1 VLPDTGR
8 YPELAERAAALDAA
22 DPLARLRDRFLLPA
36 GLVYLDGNS
45 LGALPAAV
53 PPAVEDAV
61 RRQWGVSLIRSWNSH
76 AWWDAPLRVGDA
88 IGRLI
93 GAAPGQTVVGGDS
106 TSIQIFNALTAAARL
121 RPGRPLL
128 VTDPGHFPTDR
139 YIAAAAART
148 LGLEVREVTPGELP
162 GFLADEGGRAA
173 VAAYPP
179 VDYRTGELH
188 DVPGLTEVAHAAGAL
203 VLWDLCHA
211 AGALPVELDALRVDL
226 AVGCGYK
233 YLSGGPGA
241 PAFLYVARRHQAAF
255 DPALTGWTGHA
266 RPFEMT
272 EPYEPAEGIARA
284 RIGTP
289 PMLSLLALGY
299 GFSVR
304 LAGQVAAAHADSPD
318 AGARPALVAAIT
330 ARLALVAEQWL
341 GIDPDQVVGSWH
353 DGPGWGRTELT
364 GTGSGRRL
372 LVSLPASWL
381 ARVWACGLAL
391 TGRHLVVAVDRA
403 GWPDA
408 RVLALRAPGAEPVLL
423 DVHARPDGG
432 PDGTA
437 DAPHWEA

>member
-22 DPLARLRDRFLLPA
+22 DPLAGLRDRFLLPA

-61 RRQWGVSLIRSWNSH
+61 RRQWGTSLIRSWNEH
-76 AWWDAPLRVGDA
+76 AWWQAPLRVGDA
-88 IGRLI
+88 VGRLI

-128 VTDPGHFPTDR
+128 VTDPDHFPTDR
-139 YIAAAAART
+139 YIAGAAGRT

-162 GFLADEGGRAA
+162 GFLADEGERVA

-188 DVPGLTEVAHAAGAL
+188 DMPSLTAAAHAAGAL

-241 PAFLYVARRHQAAF
+241 PAFLYVARRHQADF

-289 PMLSLLALGY
+289 PMLSLLALEAALTAFDGVDLAELRVKSLSVT
-299 GFSVR
+299 GFFIECADALLGDAFSVVTPR
-304 LAGQVAAAHADSPD
+304 SPARRGSQVTLRHPDAYALVQALAARDVIGDMRAPDMLRFGVNALYVSHGDVLRAVRCLRDVVAEAAHLPF
-318 AGARPALVAAIT
+318 
-330 ARLALVAEQWL
+330 LAQQRSTV
-341 GIDPDQVVGSWH
+341 
-353 DGPGWGRTELT
+353 T
-364 GTGSGRRL
+364 
-372 LVSLPASWL
+372 
-381 ARVWACGLAL
+381 
-391 TGRHLVVAVDRA
+391 
-403 GWPDA
+403 
-408 RVLALRAPGAEPVLL
+408 
-423 DVHARPDGG
+423 
-432 PDGTA
+432 
-437 DAPHWEA
+437 

>member
-1 VLPDTGR
+1 MLPDTGR

-22 DPLARLRDRFLLPA
+22 DPLAALRDRFLLPA

-61 RRQWGVSLIRSWNSH
+61 RRQWGTSLIRSWNTH
-76 AWWDAPLRVGDA
+76 AWWEAPLRVGDA
-88 IGRLI
+88 IGRLV

-128 VTDPGHFPTDR
+128 VTDPDHFPTDR

-162 GFLADEGGRAA
+162 GFLADDGERVA

-188 DVPGLTEVAHAAGAL
+188 DMPALTAAAHAAGAL
-203 VLWDLCHA
+203 ALWDLCHA

-266 RPFEMT
+266 APFDPT
-272 EPYEPAEGIARA
+272 ESYEPAEGIGRG

-289 PMLSLLALGY
+289 PMLSLLALEAALTAFDGVDLAELRAKSQSVT
-299 GFSVR
+299 GFFIDCADELLGGAFEVVTPRSPQR
-304 LAGQVAAAHADSPD
+304 RGSQVSLRHPD
-318 AGARPALVAAIT
+318 AYALVQALAARDVIGDMR
-330 ARLALVAEQWL
+330 APDLLRFGVNALY
-341 GIDPDQVVGSWH
+341 
-353 DGPGWGRTELT
+353 
-364 GTGSGRRL
+364 
-372 LVSLPASWL
+372 VSH
-381 ARVWACGLAL
+381 G
-391 TGRHLVVAVDRA
+391 D
-403 GWPDA
+403 
-408 RVLALRAPGAEPVLL
+408 ALRAVACLRDIVAEAAHLPYLTQERSAV
-423 DVHARPDGG
+423 
-432 PDGTA
+432 T
-437 DAPHWEA
+437 

>member
-22 DPLARLRDRFLLPA
+22 DPLAALRDRFLLPA

-61 RRQWGVSLIRSWNSH
+61 RRQWGTSLIRSWNSH
-76 AWWDAPLRVGDA
+76 AWWEAPLRVGDA

-121 RPGRPLL
+121 RPGRPLM
-128 VTDPGHFPTDR
+128 VTDPDHFPTDR

-162 GFLADEGGRAA
+162 GFLADEGERVA

-188 DVPGLTEVAHAAGAL
+188 DVPALTAAAHAAGAL

-241 PAFLYVARRHQAAF
+241 PAFLYVARRHQATF

-266 RPFEMT
+266 RPFDPT
-272 EPYEPAEGIARA
+272 ESYEPAEGIGRG

-289 PMLSLLALGY
+289 PMLSLLALEAALTAFDGVDLAEVRVKSQSVT
-299 GFSVR
+299 GFFIDCADALLGGAFEVVTPRSPQR
-304 LAGQVAAAHADSPD
+304 RGSQVSLRHPD
-318 AGARPALVAAIT
+318 AYALVQALAARDVIGDMR
-330 ARLALVAEQWL
+330 APDLLRFGVNALY
-341 GIDPDQVVGSWH
+341 
-353 DGPGWGRTELT
+353 
-364 GTGSGRRL
+364 
-372 LVSLPASWL
+372 VSH
-381 ARVWACGLAL
+381 G
-391 TGRHLVVAVDRA
+391 D
-403 GWPDA
+403 
-408 RVLALRAPGAEPVLL
+408 ALRAVACLRDIVAEAAHLPFLAQERSAV
-423 DVHARPDGG
+423 
-432 PDGTA
+432 T
-437 DAPHWEA
+437 

>member
-1 VLPDTGR
+1 MLPDTGR

-61 RRQWGVSLIRSWNSH
+61 RRQWGASLIRSWNEH
-76 AWWDAPLRVGDA
+76 AWWEAPLRVGDA

-121 RPGRPLL
+121 RPAGRCWS
-128 VTDPGHFPTDR
+128 TDPDHFPTDR
-139 YIAAAAART
+139 YIAAAVARM
-148 LGLEVREVTPGELP
+148 LGLEVREVTPGALP
-162 GFLADEGGRAA
+162 GFLAAEGERVA

-188 DVPGLTEVAHAAGAL
+188 DMPALTAAAHAAGAL

-266 RPFEMT
+266 RPFDPT
-272 EPYEPAEGIARA
+272 ESYEPAEGIGRG

-289 PMLSLLALGY
+289 PMLSLLALEAALTAFDGVDLAELRVKSLSVT
-299 GFSVR
+299 GFFIDCADALLGGAFEVVTPRSPQR
-304 LAGQVAAAHADSPD
+304 RGSQVTLRHPD
-318 AGARPALVAAIT
+318 AYALVQALAARDVIGDMR
-330 ARLALVAEQWL
+330 APDLLRFGVNALY
-341 GIDPDQVVGSWH
+341 
-353 DGPGWGRTELT
+353 
-364 GTGSGRRL
+364 
-372 LVSLPASWL
+372 VSH
-381 ARVWACGLAL
+381 G
-391 TGRHLVVAVDRA
+391 D
-403 GWPDA
+403 
-408 RVLALRAPGAEPVLL
+408 ALRAVACLRDIVAEAAHLPYLAQERSAV
-423 DVHARPDGG
+423 
-432 PDGTA
+432 T
-437 DAPHWEA
+437 

>member
-1 VLPDTGR
+1 MLPDTGR

-22 DPLARLRDRFLLPA
+22 DPLAALRDRFLLPA

-61 RRQWGVSLIRSWNSH
+61 RRQWGTSLIRSWNTH
-76 AWWDAPLRVGDA
+76 AWWEAPLRVGDA
-88 IGRLI
+88 IGRLV

-139 YIAAAAART
+139 YIAAAAARA
-148 LGLEVREVTPGELP
+148 LGLQVREVTPGELP
-162 GFLADEGGRAA
+162 GFLADEGERVA

-188 DVPGLTEVAHAAGAL
+188 DMPALTAAAHAAGAL

-266 RPFEMT
+266 APFDPT
-272 EPYEPAEGIARA
+272 ESYEPAEGIGRG

-289 PMLSLLALGY
+289 PMLSLLALEAALTAFDGVDLAELRVKSQSVT
-299 GFSVR
+299 GFFIDCADALLGSAFEVVTPR
-304 LAGQVAAAHADSPD
+304 SPQRRGSQVSLRHPD
-318 AGARPALVAAIT
+318 AYALVQALAARDVIGDMR
-330 ARLALVAEQWL
+330 APDLLRFGVNALY
-341 GIDPDQVVGSWH
+341 
-353 DGPGWGRTELT
+353 
-364 GTGSGRRL
+364 
-372 LVSLPASWL
+372 VSH
-381 ARVWACGLAL
+381 G
-391 TGRHLVVAVDRA
+391 D
-403 GWPDA
+403 
-408 RVLALRAPGAEPVLL
+408 ALRAVRCLRDIVAEAAHLPYLTQERSAV
-423 DVHARPDGG
+423 
-432 PDGTA
+432 T
-437 DAPHWEA
+437 

>member
-8 YPELAERAAALDAA
+8 YPELAGRAAALDAA

-53 PPAVEDAV
+53 PPVVEDAV
-61 RRQWGVSLIRSWNSH
+61 RRQWGTSLIRSWNTH
-76 AWWDAPLRVGDA
+76 AWWEAPLRVGEA
-88 IGRLI
+88 IGRLL

-128 VTDPGHFPTDR
+128 ATDPDHFPTDR
-139 YIAAAAART
+139 YIAQAVART
-148 LGLEVREVTPGELP
+148 LGLEVRAVPPGALP
-162 GFLADEGGRAA
+162 DLLAAEGDRVA

-188 DVPGLTEVAHAAGAL
+188 DMAGLTEAAHAAGAL

-211 AGALPVELDALRVDL
+211 AGAFPVELDALRVDL

-266 RPFEMT
+266 APFDPT
-272 EPYEPAEGIARA
+272 ESYEPAAGIERG

-289 PMLSLLALGY
+289 PMLSLLALEAALTAFDGVDLAAVRAKSLSVT
-299 GFSVR
+299 GFFIDCADALLGGAFEVVTPRSPGRRGSQVTLR
-304 LAGQVAAAHADSPD
+304 HPDAYALVQALAARGVIGDMRAPDLLRFGVNALYVSHGDALAAVACLRDIVAEAAHLPF
-318 AGARPALVAAIT
+318 
-330 ARLALVAEQWL
+330 
-341 GIDPDQVVGSWH
+341 
-353 DGPGWGRTELT
+353 LT
-364 GTGSGRRL
+364 RRR
-372 LVSLPASWL
+372 S
-381 ARVWACGLAL
+381 
-391 TGRHLVVAVDRA
+391 AV
-403 GWPDA
+403 
-408 RVLALRAPGAEPVLL
+408 
-423 DVHARPDGG
+423 
-432 PDGTA
+432 T
-437 DAPHWEA
+437 